1 MPWISDACLARCCS
15 GNRNKLLSLRNTLII
30 VGQPDKWHKQKFKT
44 VFSKLCL
51 HCIRS
56 LFCSTVVLMILTG
69 KVKVQWLLD
78 FRGSYYVSGG
88 QTRQGAEENTFFFLL
103 LQTKQNIK
111 FRRSSISSSIIIIWV
126 CQHERLLKGICKI
139 WIPNYYPIWADGW
152 DKSAKFSSLS
162 F

>member
-1 MPWISDACLARCCS
+1 MANQTSGIS
-15 GNRNKLLSLRNTLII
+15 
-30 VGQPDKWHKQKFKT
+30 
-44 VFSKLCL
+44 
-51 HCIRS
+51 RS
-56 LFCSTVVLMILTG
+56 LKLYFPRYVCFVLEACSAPQLCWWSWLA
-69 KVKVQWLLD
+69 VKVQWLLD

-111 FRRSSISSSIIIIWV
+111 FRRSSISSNIIIIWV